1 MIQKGNDVATPI
13 ASRKQS
19 PRTPTKPAD
28 LHAPF
33 FKIPEVAYLLGC
45 SVDTVRRRIRAGL
58 LPCSQAERG
67 GTITVSRADLD
78 AYHEATRL
86 VVLPQRRASRRPA
99 RAAA

>member
-1 MIQKGNDVATPI
+1 MST
-13 ASRKQS
+13 KQS
-19 PRTPTKPAD
+19 PRTPTEPRD
-28 LHAPF
+28 LNAPF
-33 FKIPEVAYLLGC
+33 FKIPEVAWLLGV

-58 LPCSQAERG
+58 LPCSQAVEG

-86 VVLPQRRASRRPA
+86 VALPKRHTRRRPA